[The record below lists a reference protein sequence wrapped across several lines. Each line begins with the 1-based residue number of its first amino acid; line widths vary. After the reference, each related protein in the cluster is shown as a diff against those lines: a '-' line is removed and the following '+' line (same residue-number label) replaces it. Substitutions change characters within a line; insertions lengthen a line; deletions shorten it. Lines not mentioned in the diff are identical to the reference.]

1 MEAPPPMPPRPRLPL
16 DHARKGYWR
25 YERGSEFFTA
35 CAYSR
40 RRGNRTDRGVCATPS
55 STNRGFLCTLSGIQA
70 ASARFVPAH
79 SKELINTMGLSV
91 GIVGLPNVGK
101 STIFNALTAAGA
113 QSANYPFCTIEP
125 NVGIVP
131 VVDRR
136 LDQLAVLAQSKET
149 IYTDLK
155 VVDIAGLVRGASK
168 GEGLGNQFLA
178 NIRETDA
185 ILHVVRCF
193 EDPNVIHVEHSVDPA
208 RDIEIIDTE
217 LLLAD
222 LEALTKR
229 IDRVSRLARSGQK
242 EAVQQMEA
250 YTKAVQAVEKG
261 LPVRGVELSEE
272 ERRLID
278 ELNLI
283 TIKPVLFVANVAEDD
298 LEGKSPLVAAV
309 RRIAEEKKG
318 EMVAICGEL
327 EAQISQLP
335 PAERRD
341 FLGEMGLAEPGLDV
355 LIRAGYHLLDL
366 ETFFTAGPKEARAWT
381 IHRGSKAPQAAGKI
395 HSDFERGFIRAE
407 TTAFDDYISH
417 KGEVGAKAAGKVRSE
432 GKEYVVQDG
441 DVLLFRFNV

>member
-1 MEAPPPMPPRPRLPL
+1 
-16 DHARKGYWR
+16 
-25 YERGSEFFTA
+25 
-35 CAYSR
+35 
-40 RRGNRTDRGVCATPS
+40 
-55 STNRGFLCTLSGIQA
+55 
-70 ASARFVPAH
+70 
-79 SKELINTMGLSV
+79 MGLSV

-131 VVDRR
+131 VVDQR
-136 LDQLAVLAQSKET
+136 LDSLAKLAESKQT

-193 EDPNVIHVEHSVDPA
+193 EDSNVVHVENSVDPA
-208 RDIEIIDTE
+208 RDVEIIDTE

-222 LEALTKR
+222 LDAITKR
-229 IDRVSRLARSGQK
+229 VERGVGRLARVGNK
-242 EAVQQMEA
+242 EAQQQMEA
-250 YTKAVQAVEKG
+250 YQKAIDALDAG
-261 LPVRGVELSEE
+261 TPLRAISFTDDELK
-272 ERRLID
+272 LID
-278 ELNLI
+278 EMNLI
-283 TIKPVLFVANVAEDD
+283 TAKPVLFVANVGEGD
-298 LEGKSPLVAAV
+298 LGGETPLVTKLRAIAAQ
-309 RRIAEEKKG
+309 KG
-318 EMVAICGEL
+318 GEIVVICGEL
-327 EAQISQLP
+327 EAQIAQLP
-335 PAERRD
+335 ADERAD
-341 FLGEMGLAEPGLDV
+341 FLHEMGLAEPGLNV
-355 LIRAGYHLLDL
+355 LIRAAYKLLDL

-407 TTAFDDYISH
+407 TIAFDDYISCA
-417 KGEVGAKAAGKVRSE
+417 GEQGAKAAGKMRSE

-441 DVLLFRFNV
+441 DVMLFRFNV

>member
-1 MEAPPPMPPRPRLPL
+1 
-16 DHARKGYWR
+16 
-25 YERGSEFFTA
+25 
-35 CAYSR
+35 
-40 RRGNRTDRGVCATPS
+40 
-55 STNRGFLCTLSGIQA
+55 
-70 ASARFVPAH
+70 
-79 SKELINTMGLSV
+79 MGLSV

-131 VVDRR
+131 VIDAR
-136 LDQLAVLAQSKET
+136 LVKLAELAQSKQT
-149 IYTDLK
+149 VFTDLK

-193 EDPNVIHVEHSVDPA
+193 EDPNVVHVEGTVDPE
-208 RDIEIIDTE
+208 RDIDVIETE

-222 LEALTKR
+222 LDAIAKKL
-229 IDRVSRLARSGQK
+229 DRVARLARVGQK
-242 EAVQQMEA
+242 EYVAQADALE
-250 YTKAVQAVEKG
+250 KAKTAVEKG
-261 LPVRGVELSEE
+261 TPLRAVDLTDD
-272 ERRLID
+272 ERAALA

-298 LEGKSPLVAAV
+298 LGRETPLLTKVRKIAADK
-309 RRIAEEKKG
+309 RG
-318 EMVAICGEL
+318 EVVVICGEL

-335 PAERRD
+335 PAERAD
-341 FLGEMGLAEPGLDV
+341 FLREMGLEEPGLDA
-355 LIRAGYHLLDL
+355 LIRAAYKLLDL

-381 IHRGSKAPQAAGKI
+381 IHRGSKAPEAAGKI

-407 TTAFDDYISH
+407 TIAYDDYIAA
-417 KGEVGAKAAGKVRSE
+417 GTEQAARAAGKMRSE
-432 GKEYVVQDG
+432 GKDYVVQDG
-441 DVLLFRFNV
+441 DVILFRFNV

>member
-1 MEAPPPMPPRPRLPL
+1 
-16 DHARKGYWR
+16 
-25 YERGSEFFTA
+25 
-35 CAYSR
+35 
-40 RRGNRTDRGVCATPS
+40 
-55 STNRGFLCTLSGIQA
+55 
-70 ASARFVPAH
+70 
-79 SKELINTMGLSV
+79 MGLSV

-131 VVDRR
+131 VVDGR
-136 LDQLAVLAQSKET
+136 LDKLAGLAESKQT

-155 VVDIAGLVRGASK
+155 IVDIAGLVRGASK

-193 EDPNVIHVEHSVDPA
+193 DDPNVVHVENSVDPE
-208 RDIEIIDTE
+208 RDIEIIETE

-222 LEALTKR
+222 LDALNKR
-229 IDRVSRLARSGQK
+229 IDRVARLARAGQK
-242 EAVQQMEA
+242 DAQAQMEA

-261 LPVRGVELSEE
+261 APLRAVEFSDEE
-272 ERRLID
+272 HVAID

-283 TIKPVLFVANVAEDD
+283 TGKPVLFVANTAESDLDGHSDYVARVR
-298 LEGKSPLVAAV
+298 KVAA
-309 RRIAEEKKG
+309 AKG
-318 EMVAICGEL
+318 GEVVTICGEL
-327 EAQISQLP
+327 EAQIAQLP
-335 PAERRD
+335 AGERD
-341 FLGEMGLAEPGLDV
+341 HFLHEMGLPEPGLNV
-355 LIRAGYHLLDL
+355 LVRAAYHLLDL

-407 TTAFDDYISH
+407 TIAYEDYLTHS
-417 KGEVGAKAAGKVRSE
+417 GEQGAKAAGRMRSE
-432 GKEYVVQDG
+432 GKDYVVQDG
-441 DVLLFRFNV
+441 DVILFRFNV

>member
-1 MEAPPPMPPRPRLPL
+1 
-16 DHARKGYWR
+16 
-25 YERGSEFFTA
+25 
-35 CAYSR
+35 
-40 RRGNRTDRGVCATPS
+40 
-55 STNRGFLCTLSGIQA
+55 
-70 ASARFVPAH
+70 
-79 SKELINTMGLSV
+79 MGLSV

-125 NVGIVP
+125 NIGIVP
-131 VVDRR
+131 VLDPR
-136 LDQLAVLAQSKET
+136 LDKLAALAESKQT

-193 EDPNVIHVEHSVDPA
+193 DDPNVVHVEGTVDPE
-208 RDIEIIDTE
+208 RDIEVIETE

-222 LEALTKR
+222 LDAISKKL
-229 IDRVSRLARSGQK
+229 DRVARLARVGPK
-242 EAVQQMEA
+242 EYVAQAEALEKAMEA
-250 YTKAVQAVEKG
+250 ADRGTPLRAIDYTDEAQEA
-261 LPVRGVELSEE
+261 LR
-272 ERRLID
+272 

-283 TIKPVLFVANVAEDD
+283 TLKPVLYVANVAESD
-298 LEGKSPLVAAV
+298 LGNETPLLQKVRRVAA
-309 RRIAEEKKG
+309 EKKG
-318 EMVAICGEL
+318 EVVVICGEL

-335 PAERRD
+335 PAERTD
-341 FLGEMGLAEPGLDV
+341 FLNEMGLEEPGLSA
-355 LIRAGYHLLDL
+355 LIRAAYKLLDL

-407 TTAFDDYISH
+407 TIAYDDYVSLA
-417 KGEVGAKAAGKVRSE
+417 GEQGAKAAGKMRSE
-432 GKEYVVQDG
+432 GKDYVVQDG
-441 DVLLFRFNV
+441 DVILFRFNV

>member
-1 MEAPPPMPPRPRLPL
+1 
-16 DHARKGYWR
+16 
-25 YERGSEFFTA
+25 
-35 CAYSR
+35 
-40 RRGNRTDRGVCATPS
+40 
-55 STNRGFLCTLSGIQA
+55 
-70 ASARFVPAH
+70 
-79 SKELINTMGLSV
+79 MGLSV

-131 VVDRR
+131 VVDSR
-136 LDQLAVLAQSKET
+136 LTKLADLAESKQV
-149 IYTDLK
+149 IFTDLR

-193 EDPNVIHVEHSVDPA
+193 EDPNVVHVEGSVDPE
-208 RDIEIIDTE
+208 RDIEVIETE

-222 LEALTKR
+222 LDAIAKKL
-229 IDRVSRLARSGQK
+229 DRVGRLARVGQK
-242 EAVQQMEA
+242 EYVAQAEALEKAKAAVD
-250 YTKAVQAVEKG
+250 KG
-261 LPVRGVELSEE
+261 TSLRDAGFNDD
-272 ERRLID
+272 ERAALA

-283 TIKPVLFVANVAEDD
+283 TMKPVLFVANVAESD
-298 LEGKSPLVAAV
+298 LGKETDAVAKL
-309 RRIAEEKKG
+309 RKHG
-318 EMVAICGEL
+318 EVVVICGEL

-335 PAERRD
+335 AEERAD
-341 FLGEMGLAEPGLDV
+341 FLKEMGLEEPGLNV
-355 LIRAGYHLLDL
+355 LVRAAYELLDL

-381 IHRGSKAPQAAGKI
+381 IHRGSKAPVAAGKI

-407 TTAFDDYISH
+407 TIAYDDYVTLG
-417 KGEVGAKAAGKVRSE
+417 GEQPAKAAGKMRSE

-441 DVLLFRFNV
+441 DVILFRFNV